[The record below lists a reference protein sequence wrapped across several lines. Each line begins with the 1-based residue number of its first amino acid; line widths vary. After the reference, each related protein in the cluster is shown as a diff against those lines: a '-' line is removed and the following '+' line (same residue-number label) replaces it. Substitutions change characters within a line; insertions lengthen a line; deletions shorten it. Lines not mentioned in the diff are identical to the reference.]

1 MEWRGRDCL
10 GRKKCQLM
18 ASNEQ
23 VCSEKEGGGKRALT
37 SLSQAPKS
45 FHPQFP
51 FISGHYSPLLSF
63 SRCHSKHAA
72 FHQLMKKLLFMA
84 HKLYFLQSATTSG
97 MPGKCLWRV
106 LRVSCQVG
114 INGRVIIAAAAAFDL
129 GKGRAGGE
137 GRCGHLQRSSGLT

>member
-1 MEWRGRDCL
+1 MRGGGDTERGMEGEGL
-10 GRKKCQLM
+10 FGK
-18 ASNEQ
+18 
-23 VCSEKEGGGKRALT
+23 EKVSTHGIQRTSMQREGGRGQESINI

-72 FHQLMKKLLFMA
+72 FHQLMKKLFMA

-114 INGRVIIAAAAAFDL
+114 INGRVIIAAAAFD
-129 GKGRAGGE
+129 
-137 GRCGHLQRSSGLT
+137 